1 MCLNLE
7 EAVFEKPEE
16 SSQHMK
22 PLYVWGHVDGRPIS
36 QMLVDGGAA
45 VNLMPY
51 SIFKKL
57 GQEDDE
63 LMKTNITLT
72 AWGATRWRMEVSSP
86 WSSPLGANLLLP
98 HSSSSR
104 CKVTIVLFLAV
115 IEFTPI
121 VAFPLLCTNFLFN
134 RSMMRLR

>member
-1 MCLNLE
+1 MLIDGD
-7 EAVFEKPEE
+7 AV
-16 SSQHMK
+16 
-22 PLYVWGHVDGRPIS
+22 
-36 QMLVDGGAA
+36 

-51 SIFKKL
+51 SVFKKL
-57 GQEDDE
+57 GQEDDK
-63 LMKTNITLT
+63 LMKTNMTLN
-72 AWGATRWRMEVSSP
+72 GVGDNSMEARGVVS

-134 RSMMRLR
+134 RSMLRLR